1 MTGKVF
7 CHAENFMNQ
16 KIGDILSI
24 KIQDSTGNNE
34 DGFSLVEVIIAMV
47 ILLIVLLGVF
57 ITFAYA
63 VNYNAGNSA
72 RSQALTVLQQQVEL
86 MRSAKFTP
94 QITDSSLLGGTH
106 APVPVTTVNGN
117 KFIVTT
123 AVDNDPSTAA
133 IEDDTA
139 KPKPTIKEISVTVT
153 FAAPTPGWQTA
164 VPAKI
169 IMRRVRA
176 N

>member
-1 MTGKVF
+1 MI
-7 CHAENFMNQ
+7 Q
-16 KIGDILSI
+16 KIQDNLSI
-24 KIQDSTGNNE
+24 KTQNSTRNNE
-34 DGFSLVEVIIAMV
+34 NGFSLVEVIIAMV

-63 VNYNAGNSA
+63 VNYNAGNSS
-72 RSQALTVLQQQVEL
+72 RSQALAVLQQEVEV

-94 QITDSSLLGGTH
+94 EVTDTTLTGGTK
-106 APVPVTTVNGN
+106 APKSVTSGNGN

-123 AVDNDPSTAA
+123 NVDNDPSTPTI
-133 IEDDTA
+133 IEDDVA

-169 IMRRVRA
+169 ILRRVRS